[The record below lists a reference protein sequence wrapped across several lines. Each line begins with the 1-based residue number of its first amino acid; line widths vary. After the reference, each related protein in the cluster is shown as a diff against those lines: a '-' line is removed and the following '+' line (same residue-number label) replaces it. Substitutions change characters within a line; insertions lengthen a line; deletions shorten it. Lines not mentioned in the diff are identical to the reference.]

1 MARRRYQLGTL
12 RKRGKRDPKWELQW
26 REDYIKPDGGI
37 GRRLVMHLLGRVE
50 DMTRRQALKAA
61 QELLRPLN
69 QGKQTPQA
77 TLSLQEFVDGYFI
90 PQAFPALKP
99 STQDR
104 YRRTL
109 TVHLLPVF
117 GSRRLCD
124 LRTLEIQ
131 TFLFRKIEYGWG
143 WESASH
149 ARNLIS
155 KLYATA
161 QDWGFYTG
169 DNPARRVK
177 LPEKTPVR
185 EKPILLP
192 HQIPGLLSQL
202 PDPCRTMVQL
212 GLETGLRIG
221 EILALRWRDMD
232 FSSGV
237 IRIERSYYRGSFGTP
252 KTQSSR
258 RTLPMSENLKESLLR
273 YPMAAGGKQAESLV
287 FQTRTG
293 KPLND
298 GNLRKRMLQ
307 PAGRK
312 MGLPGIGWH
321 TLRRT
326 HATLLQAAGGSL
338 KDAQAQ
344 LGHAKMSTTL
354 ELYTQTIPAQRRA
367 AVEKLSVL
375 MANDGQ
381 FDKNPEARPTQWPHH
396 HGLAW

>member
-1 MARRRYQLGTL
+1 M
-12 RKRGKRDPKWELQW
+12 
-26 REDYIKPDGGI
+26 
-37 GRRLVMHLLGRVE
+37 
-50 DMTRRQALKAA
+50 
-61 QELLRPLN
+61 
-69 QGKQTPQA
+69 
-77 TLSLQEFVDGYFI
+77 DGYFI
-90 PQAFPALKP
+90 PQVFPTLKP

-131 TFLFRKIEYGWG
+131 TFLLRKIGHGWG

-185 EKPILLP
+185 EKSILLP
-192 HQIPGLLSQL
+192 HQIPGLLAQL
-202 PDPCRTMVQL
+202 QDPCRTMV
-212 GLETGLRIG
+212 
-221 EILALRWRDMD
+221 RWLDVD
-232 FSSGV
+232 FSAGV

-273 YPMAAGGKQAESLV
+273 FQMATDAKQADSLV

-293 KPLND
+293 QPLND
-298 GNLRKRMLQ
+298 GNLRKRSLK
-307 PAGRK
+307 PAARK
-312 MGLPGIGWH
+312 LGLPGIGWH

-375 MANDGQ
+375 MANDGR
-381 FDKNPEARPTQWPHH
+381 FEKTPDARPTQLPQY